1 MAHLASKQEDDTSIN
16 TPSQDEQKPEEFSHI
31 IDRKYLSKR
40 EYYWLWGS
48 VLVLAYCTSF
58 ESAVSGGV
66 QNYITAYF
74 KVTSLTALLPTI
86 MAALSTA
93 LVPLYTKVSDVF
105 GRAGSLTFAFTS
117 YLIGLIVAG
126 TAQSYTHLAI
136 GEIINGIGSTGINT
150 LSQVVIADT
159 TNLLQR
165 GIMFAM
171 YDVGSLINIWVSQA
185 LIDPLTL
192 GGPADKWRLA
202 YIITGCV
209 AAFGSIFFMIPLW
222 YVTIQLKRRQVGI
235 PPRRNLRWLLTEFDV
250 VGAVLMCSSLALTCI
265 PLMIAKR
272 TRNNWNDAGM
282 ITMVVLGILAFIGLI
297 IWDFK
302 FAKRPILSHKVWSNR
317 TAFGGLMIMFLLKLM
332 GHVSWQYLN
341 QFLVISRDLTFG
353 ESALLVR
360 GYGNGWL
367 AAQLVSA
374 FIMRKWK
381 CPRILIWVGLIIYIA
396 GCALMIPARLP
407 SSSSALIVVSQS
419 MGGIGGGLA
428 FLPCSVIVTGVVH
441 KSDIA
446 SVIGATQILVW
457 FGAGVGGA
465 VSGGIWTQY
474 LPTRLEKH
482 VTGPLDERRA
492 MNDPL
497 KYIKGL
503 DPVTKSQVIN
513 AYSDSQML
521 MSIVGLAFAVL
532 TVACALL
539 LQHVDLE
546 QDQDTQDRIA
556 LGEDVNVRND
566 DEKPIDTNNTEKA
579 KN

>member
-1 MAHLASKQEDDTSIN
+1 
-16 TPSQDEQKPEEFSHI
+16 
-31 IDRKYLSKR
+31 
-40 EYYWLWGS
+40 
-48 VLVLAYCTSF
+48 
-58 ESAVSGGV
+58 
-66 QNYITAYF
+66 
-74 KVTSLTALLPTI
+74 

-105 GRAGSLTFAFTS
+105 GRAGSLTFAFTA
-117 YLIGLIVAG
+117 YLIGLIIAG
-126 TAQSYTHLAI
+126 NAQSYPNLAV

-159 TNLLQR
+159 TSLLQR

-171 YDVGSLINIWVSQA
+171 YDVGTLMNIWVSQA

-192 GGPADKWRLA
+192 GGAPDKWRLA
-202 YIITGCV
+202 YVISGTV

-222 YVTIQLKRRQVGI
+222 HLTLKLRRRQVAT
-235 PPRRNLRWLLTEFDV
+235 PPRRSLRWLLTEFDV
-250 VGAVLMCSSLALTCI
+250 IGALLMCSSLALTCI

-282 ITMVVLGILAFIGLI
+282 ITMVVLGVLAFIGLI
-297 IWDFK
+297 IWDSK
-302 FAKRPILSHKVWSNR
+302 FAKRPILSPKILSNR

-332 GHVSWQYLN
+332 GHVSWQYLT

-353 ESALLVR
+353 QATLLVR

-374 FIMRKWK
+374 FVMRKWK
-381 CPRILIWVGLIIYIA
+381 CPRILIWTGLVIYIT
-396 GCALMIPARLP
+396 GCGLMIPARFP
-407 SSSSALIVVSQS
+407 HASSALIVTSQA
-419 MGGIGGGLA
+419 MGGVGGGLA
-428 FLPCSVIVTGVVH
+428 FLPCSVLVTGVVH
-441 KSDIA
+441 KKDIA
-446 SVIGATQILVW
+446 SVIGATQVLVW
-457 FGAGVGGA
+457 YGAGVGGA

-474 LPTRLEKH
+474 LPTRLHVH

-497 KYIKGL
+497 RYIKAL
-503 DPVTKSQVIN
+503 DPVTKSQVVE
-513 AYSDSQML
+513 AYSDSQKL
-521 MSIVGLAFAVL
+521 MSIVGLAFAAL
-532 TVACALL
+532 TLICASM

-556 LGEDVNVRND
+556 LGEERRSQSD
-566 DEKPIDTNNTEKA
+566 DEETISAHDAKSEK
-579 KN
+579 N